1 VGSVEKK
8 TFLSA
13 ICSRIRCNSKG
24 RFCPPISR
32 VLAFE
37 VELHRVVVA
46 AAGSDGRRVADVFV
60 FRPSTSG
67 GGIRES
73 GSPKF
78 AALMTGRSVAVAP
91 AE

>member
-13 ICSRIRCNSKG
+13 ICSRIRCNNKG

-37 VELHRVVVA
+37 VDLHRVVVA
-46 AAGSDGRRVADVFV
+46 AAGSDGRRVADVPPLQGLQANGSRTW
-60 FRPSTSG
+60 RP
-67 GGIRES
+67 
-73 GSPKF
+73 
-78 AALMTGRSVAVAP
+78 
-91 AE
+91 